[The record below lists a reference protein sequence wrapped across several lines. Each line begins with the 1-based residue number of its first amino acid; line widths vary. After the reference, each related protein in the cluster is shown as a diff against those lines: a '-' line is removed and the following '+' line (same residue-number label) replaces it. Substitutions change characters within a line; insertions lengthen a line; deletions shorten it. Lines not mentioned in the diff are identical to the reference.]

1 MGETNKE
8 TELLKYSE
16 ELVALQKDG
25 NDHSVTEFFKILDKI
40 KTLID
45 PNFMA
50 IPEDLKRSVG
60 IATVSAVAAPD
71 PEQRVDIVRAGLS
84 LLRTAV
90 LMAGGPQMRPHLE
103 KIKAHENAI
112 SFELKRISPDAEAE
126 RVTLFDVVWRATSF
140 LVFMSFNGYGEINST
155 GFSWP
160 TTGGDSK

>member
-1 MGETNKE
+1 MTEVDKE
-8 TELLKYSE
+8 AELLKYSE
-16 ELVALQKDG
+16 KLVEIQKDG
-25 NDHSVTEFFKILDKI
+25 EDHSVTEFFKILEKI
-40 KTLID
+40 KALID
-45 PNFMA
+45 PNFFA

-90 LMAGGPQMRPHLE
+90 ILAGGPQTRFYLD
-103 KIKAHENAI
+103 KIKSHEEAI
-112 SFELKRISPDAEAE
+112 SKELKRISPDAEAE
-126 RVTLFDVVWRATSF
+126 RVTLFDTVWRATSF

-160 TTGGDSK
+160 TSGSDSK

>member
-1 MGETNKE
+1 MTDKE
-8 TELLKYSE
+8 AELLKISE
-16 ELVALQKDG
+16 ELVEIQKDG
-25 NDHSVTEFFKILDKI
+25 KDHSTTEFFKILEKI
-40 KTLID
+40 KMLID

-50 IPEDLKRSVG
+50 IPEDLKRSIG

-71 PEQRVDIVRAGLS
+71 PEQRVDIVRAGLA

-90 LMAGGPQMRPHLE
+90 LMAGGPQTRFYLE

-112 SFELKRISPDAEAE
+112 STELKRIAPAEGEAE
-126 RVTLFDVVWRATSF
+126 RVTLFDTVWRATSF

-160 TTGGDSK
+160 SSGDSK

>member
-1 MGETNKE
+1 MTDKE
-8 TELLKYSE
+8 AELLTLSE
-16 ELVALQKDG
+16 KLVEIQKDG
-25 NDHSVTEFFKILDKI
+25 NDHSVTEFFKILEKI
-40 KTLID
+40 KMLID

-50 IPEDLKRSVG
+50 IPEDLKRSIG

-71 PEQRVDIVRAGLS
+71 PEQRVDIVRAGMA

-90 LMAGGPQMRPHLE
+90 LMAGGPQTRFYLE

-112 SFELKRISPDAEAE
+112 SSELKRIAPDGEAE
-126 RVTLFDVVWRATSF
+126 RVTLFDTVWRATSF

-160 TTGGDSK
+160 SSGDSK

>member
-1 MGETNKE
+1 MVDIDKE
-8 TELLKYSE
+8 AELLKISE
-16 ELVALQKDG
+16 ELVEIQKDG
-25 NDHSVTEFFKILDKI
+25 KEHSTTEFFKILDKI
-40 KTLID
+40 KMLIS

-50 IPEDLKRSVG
+50 IPEDLKRSIG

-90 LMAGGPQMRPHLE
+90 LMANGPQTRFYLD

-112 SFELKRISPDAEAE
+112 SKELKRISPDPESE
-126 RVTLFDVVWRATSF
+126 RVTLFDTVWRATSF

-160 TTGGDSK
+160 SSGDSK

>member
-1 MGETNKE
+1 MTDKE
-8 TELLKYSE
+8 AELLTLSE
-16 ELVALQKDG
+16 KLVEIQKDG
-25 NDHSVTEFFKILDKI
+25 NDHSVTEFFKILEKI
-40 KTLID
+40 KMLID

-50 IPEDLKRSVG
+50 IPEDLKRSIG

-71 PEQRVDIVRAGLS
+71 PEQRVDIVRAGMA

-90 LMAGGPQMRPHLE
+90 LMAGGPQTRFYLE

-112 SFELKRISPDAEAE
+112 STELKRIAPDSEAE
-126 RVTLFDVVWRATSF
+126 RVTMFDTVWRATSF

-160 TTGGDSK
+160 SSGDSK

>member
-1 MGETNKE
+1 MTDKE
-8 TELLKYSE
+8 AELLTLSE
-16 ELVALQKDG
+16 KLVEIQKDG
-25 NDHSVTEFFKILDKI
+25 NDHSVTEFFKILEKI
-40 KTLID
+40 KMLID

-50 IPEDLKRSVG
+50 IPEDLKRSIG

-71 PEQRVDIVRAGLS
+71 PEQRVDIVRAGMA

-90 LMAGGPQMRPHLE
+90 LMAGGPQMRFYLE

-112 SFELKRISPDAEAE
+112 STELKRIAPDSEAE
-126 RVTLFDVVWRATSF
+126 RVTLFDTVWRATSF

-160 TTGGDSK
+160 SSGDSK

>member
-1 MGETNKE
+1 MADVDKE
-8 TELLKYSE
+8 AELLVISE
-16 ELVALQKDG
+16 KLVEIQKDG
-25 NDHSVTEFFKILDKI
+25 KDHSVTEFFKILEKI

-50 IPEDLKRSVG
+50 IPEDLKRSIG

-90 LMAGGPQMRPHLE
+90 LMAGGPQTRFYLE

-112 SFELKRISPDAEAE
+112 SSELKRIAPDSESE
-126 RVTLFDVVWRATSF
+126 RVTLFDTVWRATSF

-160 TTGGDSK
+160 TGGDSK

>member
-1 MGETNKE
+1 MTENNKE
-8 TELLKYSE
+8 SELLKISE
-16 ELVALQKDG
+16 ELVEIQKDG
-25 NDHSVTEFFKILDKI
+25 KDHSPREFFIILNKI
-40 KTLID
+40 KSLID

-50 IPEDLKRSVG
+50 IPEDLKKSIG

-90 LMAGGPQMRPHLE
+90 LIAGGPETRLNLD

-112 SFELKRISPDAEAE
+112 SMELKRISPDPESE
-126 RVTLFDVVWRATSF
+126 RVTLFDTVWRATSF
-140 LVFMSFNGYGEINST
+140 LVFMSFNGYGKINST

-160 TTGGDSK
+160 GSGDSK

>member
-1 MGETNKE
+1 MAEVNKE
-8 TELLKYSE
+8 AELLKYSE
-16 ELVALQKDG
+16 ELVEIQKDG
-25 NDHSVTEFFKILDKI
+25 KDHSVTEFFKILAKI

-71 PEQRVDIVRAGLS
+71 PEQRVDITRAGLS

-90 LMAGGPQMRPHLE
+90 LIAGGPQTREYLN
-103 KIKAHENAI
+103 KIKLHEEAI
-112 SFELKRISPDAEAE
+112 SKELKRISPDTEAE
-126 RVTLFDVVWRATSF
+126 RVTLFDTVWRATSF

-160 TTGGDSK
+160 TSGSDSK

>member
-1 MGETNKE
+1 MTDKE
-8 TELLKYSE
+8 AELLKISE
-16 ELVALQKDG
+16 ELVEIQKDG
-25 NDHSVTEFFKILDKI
+25 KDHSTTEFFKILEKI
-40 KTLID
+40 KMLID

-50 IPEDLKRSVG
+50 IPEDLKRSIG

-71 PEQRVDIVRAGLS
+71 PEQRVDIVRAGLA

-90 LMAGGPQMRPHLE
+90 LMAGGPQTRFYLE

-112 SFELKRISPDAEAE
+112 STELKRIAPAEGEAE
-126 RVTLFDVVWRATSF
+126 RVTLFDTVWRATSF

-160 TTGGDSK
+160 GSGDSK

>member
-1 MGETNKE
+1 MTDKE
-8 TELLKYSE
+8 AELLTLSE
-16 ELVALQKDG
+16 KLVEIQKDG
-25 NDHSVTEFFKILDKI
+25 NDHSVTEFFKILEKI
-40 KTLID
+40 KMLID

-50 IPEDLKRSVG
+50 IPEDLKRSIG

-71 PEQRVDIVRAGLS
+71 PEQRVDIVRAGMA

-90 LMAGGPQMRPHLE
+90 LMAGGPQTRFYLE

-112 SFELKRISPDAEAE
+112 STELKRIAPDSEAE
-126 RVTLFDVVWRATSF
+126 RVTLFDTVWRATSF

-160 TTGGDSK
+160 SSGDLK

>member
-1 MGETNKE
+1 MIDKE
-8 TELLKYSE
+8 TELLKISE
-16 ELVALQKDG
+16 ELVEMQKDG
-25 NDHSVTEFFKILDKI
+25 KDHSVTEFFKILEKI
-40 KTLID
+40 KMLID

-50 IPEDLKRSVG
+50 IPEDLKRSIG

-90 LMAGGPQMRPHLE
+90 LIAGGPQKREYLD

-112 SFELKRISPDAEAE
+112 SSELKRISPDPEAE
-126 RVTLFDVVWRATSF
+126 RVTLFDTVWRATSF

-155 GFSWP
+155 GFSWS
-160 TTGGDSK
+160 GNGDSK

>member
-1 MGETNKE
+1 MTDKE
-8 TELLKYSE
+8 AELLTLSE
-16 ELVALQKDG
+16 KLVEIQKDG
-25 NDHSVTEFFKILDKI
+25 NDHSVTEFFKILEKI
-40 KTLID
+40 KMLID

-50 IPEDLKRSVG
+50 IPEDLKRSIG

-71 PEQRVDIVRAGLS
+71 PEQRVDIVRAGMA

-90 LMAGGPQMRPHLE
+90 LMAGGPQTPSYLE

-112 SFELKRISPDAEAE
+112 SSELKRIAPDPEAE
-126 RVTLFDVVWRATSF
+126 RVTLFDTVWRATSF

-160 TTGGDSK
+160 SSGDSK

>member
-1 MGETNKE
+1 MTDKE
-8 TELLKYSE
+8 AELLTLSE
-16 ELVALQKDG
+16 KLVEIQKDG
-25 NDHSVTEFFKILDKI
+25 NDHSVTEFFKILEKI
-40 KTLID
+40 KMLID

-50 IPEDLKRSVG
+50 IPEDLKRSIG

-71 PEQRVDIVRAGLS
+71 PEQRVDIVRAGMA

-90 LMAGGPQMRPHLE
+90 LMAGGPQTRFYLE

-112 SFELKRISPDAEAE
+112 STELKRIAPDSEAE
-126 RVTLFDVVWRATSF
+126 RVTLFDTVWRATSF

-160 TTGGDSK
+160 SSGDSK